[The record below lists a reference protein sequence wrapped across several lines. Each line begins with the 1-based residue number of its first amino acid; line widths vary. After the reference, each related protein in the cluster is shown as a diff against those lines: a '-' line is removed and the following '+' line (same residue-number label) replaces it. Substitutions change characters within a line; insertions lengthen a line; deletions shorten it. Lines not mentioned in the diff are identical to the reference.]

1 MFRSPVHT
9 LRITAL
15 LEAVSFLLLLGVAM
29 PLKYIWNQPLAVQ
42 LVGWVHGMLFVA
54 FCLALANAFL
64 RERWPLLRTSLIF
77 IAALVPFGP
86 FLIDRHMRALER
98 ESA

>member
-29 PLKYIWNQPLAVQ
+29 PLKYIWNQP
-42 LVGWVHGMLFVA
+42 
-54 FCLALANAFL
+54 
-64 RERWPLLRTSLIF
+64 
-77 IAALVPFGP
+77 
-86 FLIDRHMRALER
+86 
-98 ESA
+98 